1 MRMMTPLTERVD
13 EKLIDLAFRKI
24 SKNEDNELKAH
35 LVYVGDYNYWYY
47 EDKLRS
53 LIQYGMKKHK
63 LTSVMVTKIYINK
76 IELISKEET
85 DNYYKGREYEKDSVS
100 DDIESLLKDLR
111 LRKEPDEEVGIHFLP
126 KLTEEEMELVE
137 RKDTSYLQTFYNW
150 KLRHISP
157 DVTGFQ
163 PPCYRPLKEAKTKL
177 SESDSKF
184 VQGIGRRRTFTIK
197 SSEVSSE
204 KSSENSVKN
213 SSGSANVKTSIHQ
226 KMF

>member
-1 MRMMTPLTERVD
+1 M
-13 EKLIDLAFRKI
+13 EKYKI
-24 SKNEDNELKAH
+24 K
-35 LVYVGDYNYWYY
+35 
-47 EDKLRS
+47 
-53 LIQYGMKKHK
+53 
-63 LTSVMVTKIYINK
+63 SVMVTIISLERWK
-76 IELISKEET
+76 LITKEAME
-85 DNYYKGREYEKDSVS
+85 DYCKGEEAEKVSVN
-100 DDIESLLKDLR
+100 DDLESFFEDLR
-111 LRKEPDEEVGIHFLP
+111 LGKEPPHQSVFTYFLP

-226 KMF
+226 KMFST